1 MNGREKVQRQIR
13 VGTRPLVEAM
23 DNLRLAFGFENVKSL
38 TPIVES
44 KLRNGNV
51 PQRPLQVSFNPIDGN
66 DLSCVITIPVRFPE
80 EPYHIGI
87 QTNISVPVERAEDY
101 AKLEES
107 IGGMSATHPNAIV
120 DGARSVKD
128 LLLQTAN
135 SWLLNLCRDSEQ
147 VDIVVEDDDEVDA
160 DEDEESVEEPVT
172 DDSPADD
179 IAASYYSC
187 RICSAVL
194 FEVDQIA
201 HKGTKKGKCSSIF
214 LDDAPEFLVIKSEE
228 QEGKIYCPK
237 CESRVGAWSWV
248 GSRCSCKEWIAP
260 SFQFIISKIDA
271 KR

>member
-13 VGTRPLVEAM
+13 VGTRPLVEAI
-23 DNLRLAFGFENVKSL
+23 DNLRLTFGFENVKSL

-66 DLSCVITIPVRFPE
+66 DISCVFTIPVRFPE
-80 EPYHIGI
+80 EPYSVGI
-87 QTNISVPVERAEDY
+87 QTAISIPDDKAEEY
-101 AKLEES
+101 VALEES
-107 IGGMSATHPNAIV
+107 IGGISSVHSSSVV
-120 DGARSVKD
+120 DGARAVKD
-128 LLLQTAN
+128 ILVQPAN
-135 SWLLNLCRDSEQ
+135 SWLLSLCRDTER
-147 VDIVVEDDDEVDA
+147 VDIVVEDDEEA
-160 DEDEESVEEPVT
+160 DVNGDEESEEET
-172 DDSPADD
+172 EKEKSTEDDGEAK
-179 IAASYYSC
+179 YYSC

-201 HKGTKKGKCSSIF
+201 HRGAKKGKCSSIF
-214 LDDAPEFLVIKSEE
+214 IQDAPDYLVMKAEE

-260 SFQFIISKIDA
+260 SFQFVISKIDA

>member
-13 VGTRPLVEAM
+13 VGTRPLVEAI
-23 DNLRLAFGFENVKSL
+23 DNLRLTFGFENVKSL

-66 DLSCVITIPVRFPE
+66 GLSCVFTIPVRFPE
-80 EPYHIGI
+80 EPYYVGI
-87 QTNISVPVERAEDY
+87 QTTMSVPVDKAEEY
-101 AKLEES
+101 AGLEEYIGS
-107 IGGMSATHPNAIV
+107 ISSQYSRSVV
-120 DGARSVKD
+120 DGARAVKD
-128 LLLQTAN
+128 VLVQPAN
-135 SWLLNLCRDSEQ
+135 NWLLSLCRDSEH
-147 VDIVVEDDDEVDA
+147 VDIVVEDDEEVDVN
-160 DEDEESVEEPVT
+160 EDKECVEETVEEKPAE
-172 DDSPADD
+172 DDD
-179 IAASYYSC
+179 AATYFSC

-201 HKGTKKGKCSSIF
+201 HKGAKKGKCSSIF
-214 LDDAPEFLVIKSEE
+214 VQDAPDYLVMKSEE

-260 SFQFIISKIDA
+260 SFQFVISKIDA